1 MEEPLPLAAL
11 QEMRGLAVP
20 VQVTEPFTIDR
31 IGIPGPAILMQPV
44 KPVGI
49 VGYGAYVPR
58 YRIPAKEIARVWTGK
73 TSGLPIKE
81 KAVPGLDE
89 DVITM
94 SIEAARNAMLRA
106 QIDPAEI
113 RAVWVGSESH
123 PYAVKPTSTIVAEAS
138 GAVPSTQGAD
148 FEFACKAG
156 TEAMVAA
163 MGMVGS
169 GMGRYALAIG
179 MDTAQGK
186 PGDALEYTAAAGGG
200 AYLLGPADEALAV
213 INSAYSYVTDTPDF
227 WRREYQKYPE
237 HGMRFTGEPAYFK
250 HITEAATHLMEASGT
265 TARDYKWAVFHQP
278 NTKCPQKV
286 AGQLGFSL
294 EQITPGLLVNVIG
307 NTYAGAA
314 VIGLTATLDIAQPGD
329 RILCVSFGSGAG
341 SDAFDITVTEKI
353 TARQGLATKTQEY
366 IARRTEID
374 YATYARYRGKI
385 TMK

>member
-1 MEEPLPLAAL
+1 MTTPNIQTSPTLLK
-11 QEMRGLAVP
+11 
-20 VQVTEPFTIDR
+20 
-31 IGIPGPAILMQPV
+31 PV

-58 YRIPAKEIARVWTGK
+58 YRIAAKEIARVWTGK

-123 PYAVKPTSTIVAEAS
+123 PYAVKPTSTIVAEAI

-148 FEFACKAG
+148 LEFACKAG

-169 GMGRYALAIG
+169 GMGHYALAIG

-200 AYLLGPADEALAV
+200 AYILGPADESLAV

-265 TARDYKWAVFHQP
+265 TAKDYKWAVFHQP
-278 NTKCPQKV
+278 NVKFPQKV

-294 EQITPGLLVNVIG
+294 EQIAPGLLVNVIG

-341 SDAFDITVTEKI
+341 SDAFDITVTDKI